1 MLLICAPFYGTLLW
15 WSLHLMK
22 LGHHFFL
29 SSLKK
34 NDVASNFKTASESG
48 FKFKVDSPPW
58 FWIMQGLCYSKAKLC
73 MLRHLQFSW
82 VFCKAKSK
90 FWEQPLRAPLK
101 ANGIGVCALE
111 IKQGHDMCPPAL
123 VVLSMGARCLQ
134 FVTST
139 YCCWYAQ
146 YDSIISIISHS
157 SFDKSTENSLK
168 NSLTL
173 KDPLKICKSTE
184 NLYIHW

>member
-1 MLLICAPFYGTLLW
+1 MINKVSWIFLKSTHHIEISKTALRSGSKGKRDSRFMLLICAPFCGTLLW

-101 ANGIGVCALE
+101 ANGIGVCAQKSSKVMICVHQHWWCCLWE
-111 IKQGHDMCPPAL
+111 RGVCNLLQVL
-123 VVLSMGARCLQ
+123 TVVGMRNMK
-134 FVTST
+134 F
-139 YCCWYAQ
+139 YY
-146 YDSIISIISHS
+146 
-157 SFDKSTENSLK
+157 
-168 NSLTL
+168 
-173 KDPLKICKSTE
+173 
-184 NLYIHW
+184 